1 MDAQS
6 TERTEGPSQSSTP
19 DRASREWRAFRRG
32 HGTTDGPQPRA
43 RGGTLIE
50 LGMEETL
57 HRSEHRRDEEGRLNC
72 VAVASFLSKGGS
84 TIQFGSS
91 CFDERGGRIGLVC
104 EKWRGRSKDFIL
116 TENFSPHS
124 SPRPQAASSHA
135 RKYRRQRQRRKE
147 RRRRRLPLSLQHR

>member
-1 MDAQS
+1 MPRGERRVDMDAQS
-6 TERTEGPSQSSTP
+6 TERTEVPRNHRP
-19 DRASREWRAFRRG
+19 PIERAGNGVPFGE
-32 HGTTDGPQPRA
+32 GTEQRMDLNRP

-91 CFDERGGRIGLVC
+91 CFNERGGRIGLVF
-104 EKWRGRSKDFIL
+104 EK
-116 TENFSPHS
+116 
-124 SPRPQAASSHA
+124 
-135 RKYRRQRQRRKE
+135 
-147 RRRRRLPLSLQHR
+147 